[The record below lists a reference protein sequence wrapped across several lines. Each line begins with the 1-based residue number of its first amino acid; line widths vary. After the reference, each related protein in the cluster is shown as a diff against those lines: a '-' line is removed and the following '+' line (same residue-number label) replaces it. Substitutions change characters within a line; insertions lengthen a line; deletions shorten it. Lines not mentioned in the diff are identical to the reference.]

1 MLTVKDIMTEELFS
15 LQETDS
21 LQTARQAMTQRRI
34 RHIPIVDGADQFVGL
49 VTQRD
54 VLASTVSAL
63 AEVGPLEREALEA
76 SIPLKEI
83 MITDVMVAE
92 EDTPLR
98 DAAGYLVDHKVGC
111 LPVVSPQ
118 GVVTGIV
125 TESDFVH
132 LVIGLLDKLEHH
144 DIVL

>member
-98 DAAGYLVDHKVGC
+98 DAASYLVKHKLGC
-111 LPVVSPQ
+111 LPVVSST

-125 TESDFVH
+125 TESDFVQ
-132 LVIGLLDKLEHH
+132 LVIGLLDKLEHR